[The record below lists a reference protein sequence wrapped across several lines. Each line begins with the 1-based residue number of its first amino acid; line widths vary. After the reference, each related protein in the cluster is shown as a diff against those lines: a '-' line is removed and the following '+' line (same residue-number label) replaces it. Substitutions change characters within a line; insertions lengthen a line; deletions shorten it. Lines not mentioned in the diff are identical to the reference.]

1 MPWYILN
8 KVRNRFLF
16 VFFDFGSKSGHHGDC
31 HLVAKIG
38 RRINSNEKKILHEAF
53 MRAKGSAPNLPR
65 RAKVDLGMQVA
76 QEHGWMIREPRGGDY
91 ARMRAPGVR
100 QSPTPP
106 SKENSWFKNNEK
118 GQTVAHRG
126 VAANA
131 TTNLVESAVTPD
143 VTRSITATRATVRL
157 HEDMNDKYN
166 REVGD
171 EK

>member
-1 MPWYILN
+1 
-8 KVRNRFLF
+8 
-16 VFFDFGSKSGHHGDC
+16 
-31 HLVAKIG
+31 
-38 RRINSNEKKILHEAF
+38 